1 MSDIFSHYSVMYR
14 NVISVC
20 RDHILSESPSFWD
33 GTAGEGGHSLLIRKE
48 FRNAD
53 ILLTD
58 RDPVML
64 ERARLRLKDSAE
76 LCRFININF
85 SDYIPEKTER
95 FDCILMDLGIS
106 MYHLKSSERGF
117 SFQGEEELNMN
128 LDGDY
133 DETAADVLN
142 RYRKEEIEKI
152 IREFGEES
160 WAAKIAESIVTERK
174 KKKFSTNAD
183 LADLIYR
190 TIPRKFHSKGIHPAT
205 KTFQALRIHV
215 NRELEHIEKAVLKM
229 PEYLK
234 ENGILTVI
242 SFHSLEDRII
252 KQKFKDLEKSN
263 NYKIITKK
271 PLTPSDDELKENP
284 ASRSAKMRVLKK
296 QVQNDTD

>member
-1 MSDIFSHYSVMYR
+1 MNEIFSHYSVMHR
-14 NVISVC
+14 NVISSC
-20 RDHILSESPSFWD
+20 REHIHSEFPSFWD
-33 GTAGEGGHSLLIRKE
+33 GTAGEGGHSLLIQKE
-48 FRNAD
+48 FQNAE

-64 ERARLRLKDSAE
+64 ERARLRLREYADR
-76 LCRFININF
+76 CRFVNINF
-85 SDYIPEKTER
+85 SDYTPEYSEK
-95 FDCILMDLGIS
+95 FDCILLDLGIS
-106 MYHLKSSERGF
+106 MYHLKGSERGF

-128 LDGDY
+128 LDGEY
-133 DETAADVLN
+133 DETAADILN
-142 RYRKEEIEKI
+142 RYRKEELEKI
-152 IREFGEES
+152 IKEFGEES
-160 WAAKIAESIVTERK
+160 WASKIAETIVTERK

-252 KQKFKDLEKSN
+252 KQKFKEQEKLGH
-263 NYKIITKK
+263 YKIITKK
-271 PLTPSDDELKENP
+271 PVTPSDAELKENP

-296 QVQNDTD
+296 TAQE